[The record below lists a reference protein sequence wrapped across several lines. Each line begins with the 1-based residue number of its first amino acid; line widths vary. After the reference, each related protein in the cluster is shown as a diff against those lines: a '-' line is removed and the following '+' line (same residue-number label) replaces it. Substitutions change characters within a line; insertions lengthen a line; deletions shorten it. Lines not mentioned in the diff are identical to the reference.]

1 MILIKADHDR
11 KISIHGVQGPV
22 SRPVDIDQSITGF
35 RDLRSLRIYRFDEG
49 AVIDGDAEQD
59 EVFVVVLAGSVAF
72 TVSGTTPDHFELS
85 AAGELSAGACAA
97 YLPPRHTYRL
107 RSHTGSEVAYA
118 RATPQLAREPR
129 AFAPRHLRASPGVT
143 VVIEEHAH
151 AERLR
156 LQLLH
161 IDAHA
166 GPREVALFNDRLE
179 TEQLILH
186 VRTHPE
192 EGVATA
198 FASGCASVPLRSWDS
213 CALTRAERPQL
224 HLASGA
230 TAVVLIVSV

>member
-1 MILIKADHDR
+1 MKLIKADHGR
-11 KISIHGVQGPV
+11 RIPIHGVPQPV
-22 SRPVDIDQSITGF
+22 SRPVDIDQAITGF

-72 TVSGTTPDHFELS
+72 TVSGTQPDHFELS
-85 AAGELSAGACAA
+85 AAGAVPARACVA
-97 YLPPRHTYRL
+97 YLPPRHTYHL

-118 RATPQLAREPR
+118 RATPDLAREPR
-129 AFAPRHLRASPGVT
+129 AFAPRHVAASPGVT
-143 VVIEEHAH
+143 VVIEERAH

-161 IDAHA
+161 VDTHP
-166 GPREVALFNDRLE
+166 GRREIALFDDDVE
-179 TEQLILH
+179 TDQLILH

-198 FASGCASVPLRSWDS
+198 FASGGASVPLRSWDS
-213 CALTRAERPQL
+213 CALTRAERPHL
-224 HLASGA
+224 HLATGA